1 MFDLSIDHL
10 KRNNMNLFKKSNKI
24 VEGKKEALNEK
35 HLTKICGGGNPILF
49 HTGDGSGSIKIK
61 LKG

>member
-1 MFDLSIDHL
+1 LIYQL
-10 KRNNMNLFKKSNKI
+10 NLFKKSNKI